1 MQLTFLPLTLLLHQC
16 TVSMRPKGPLWT
28 LFFPLT
34 ACHTTLEK
42 GHEKKRWKC
51 DSLSGPQNLQ
61 LSSTLIPHFTNLSW
75 VVSFCWTASQEIK
88 DHLWSFLP
96 NQITL
101 RLFWNGCFCLMAFHV
116 EFFVKLPLEWRSPV
130 TKCYLDSSGRRLE
143 EVWAIIHW
151 IVLFIFLGQH
161 LCPFWMIEATLACRN
176 LPRLNTKLSPNLW

>member
-1 MQLTFLPLTLLLHQC
+1 MFSSHSLPHNL
-16 TVSMRPKGPLWT
+16 REGAWKN
-28 LFFPLT
+28 
-34 ACHTTLEK
+34 
-42 GHEKKRWKC
+42 RWRC

-61 LSSTLIPHFTNLSW
+61 LPSTLIPHFTNLLW
-75 VVSFCWTASQEIK
+75 VASFCWMASQEIK
-88 DHLWSFLP
+88 DHVWWFLP

-101 RLFWNGCFCLMAFHV
+101 CLFWNGCFCLMAFHV
-116 EFFVKLPLEWRSPV
+116 EFVVKLPLEWRSPV

-176 LPRLNTKLSPNLW
+176 LPRFNSKLSPNLW